1 MKNLRFIPI
10 GLAASCV
17 AALVL
22 VSAVDFTPQFVWN
35 PSASAPIGLYRI
47 ERKPPEIGDFV
58 LVDSDEN
65 FVKLITERGYLP
77 PDIPLLKRVAAL
89 AGDEICR
96 EKERIFLNTIH
107 VADALLVDSAGQK
120 MPVWSGCFSLRGD
133 EVFLLNASEK
143 SLDGRYVGA
152 TNGSQIIGIARPVWV
167 KLDARK

>member
-1 MKNLRFIPI
+1 MKNSRFIPI
-10 GLAASCV
+10 GLGAVSI
-17 AALVL
+17 AALG
-22 VSAVDFTPQFVWN
+22 VSSVVDCAPQLVWN
-35 PSASAPIGLYRI
+35 ASASAPIGLYRI

-58 LVDSDEN
+58 LVDPDEN

-167 KLDARK
+167 KLDAPK